1 MALPSCVFCL
11 FCCLPRLP
19 GNQASVQA
27 CCGVSKQL
35 IFPWAGPADDEDD
48 GGGDNGDDD
57 DNDGDDDGDDD
68 DNGGINNYDNEIS
81 PLPPLGWSRTRI
93 MSCL

>member
-35 IFPWAGPADDEDD
+35 IFPWAGPADDEDN
-48 GGGDNGDDD
+48 GSGDNE
-57 DNDGDDDGDDD
+57 DDGDD
-68 DNGGINNYDNEIS
+68 IYIMMKCVCV
-81 PLPPLGWSRTRI
+81 SRKIIT
-93 MSCL
+93 SHF

>member
-48 GGGDNGDDD
+48 GGGDNEDDD
-57 DNDGDDDGDDD
+57 DDDDSDGDDD
-68 DNGGINNYDNEIS
+68 DDGSINNYDYEIS